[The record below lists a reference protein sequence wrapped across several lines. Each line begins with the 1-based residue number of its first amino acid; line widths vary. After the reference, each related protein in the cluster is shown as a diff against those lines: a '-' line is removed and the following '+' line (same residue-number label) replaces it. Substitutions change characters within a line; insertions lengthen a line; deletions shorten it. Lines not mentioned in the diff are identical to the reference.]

1 MSFTGQPK
9 LWVLIADGGRARIVM
24 PEAHH
29 GRFHT
34 VLELGGETHPHFP
47 PSERQDGQH
56 KEEHTFAVGL
66 AHRLNQEAAA
76 GAYEKLVLVAPGHIL
91 HTVREGLNKQA
102 AALLAGSLS
111 KDLTKVPDHELKDHL
126 AEWWMGS
133 ANLA

>member
-76 GAYEKLVLVAPGHIL
+76 GAYEKLVLS
-91 HTVREGLNKQA
+91 T
-102 AALLAGSLS
+102 
-111 KDLTKVPDHELKDHL
+111 DLTKVPDHELKDHL